1 MEINVSKLKEY
12 GSIYQVLYV
21 EDDALIRSQTLTFLR
36 RFFSNV
42 DVAEDGALGLE
53 KYKNF
58 EYDIVITDI
67 NMPNMNGIEM
77 IEKIKEIDE
86 GQIILVTSAHNDSE
100 NLLRLINLNIMRF
113 ILKPFDFKQFLIMLY
128 RVVEELYT
136 KTQIQ
141 KMQKILYES
150 SQTAQKIVDTIDIG
164 LVMFENAQLKMAN
177 QAFLKMYGFDDFKTL
192 QLELPEIGVLFQDF
206 KSGID
211 AQTNAELIQELKT
224 RPSAEQRVRISQGRQ
239 QHEYQ
244 VKMTIL
250 DEEKEECIVSF
261 TDISALHQ
269 RLTQDIHTKLPHRQA
284 VLGLIESLA
293 TVNERLYCYFISVNH
308 YDSLL
313 KWYGK
318 ADAIAVEAEASDKLK
333 ALVHKEMKEAEIGYF
348 GTNQYIV
355 FQEKEDDSSF
365 AAEVK
370 KINFEHNKKV
380 NEKDT
385 IRDKNFHL
393 SACIQ
398 KLTIDLNKPRDLIE
412 VAIINAFDNL
422 QLYCDSSDFSI

>member
-12 GSIYQVLYV
+12 GSIYHVLYV
-21 EDDALIRSQTLTFLR
+21 EDDELIRSQTLTFLK
-36 RFFSNV
+36 RFFSDV
-42 DVAEDGALGLE
+42 DVAEDGVSGLE
-53 KYKNF
+53 KYKKF

-86 GQIILVTSAHNDSE
+86 SQIVLVTSAHNDSE

-113 ILKPFDFKQFLIMLY
+113 VLKPFDFKQFLIMLY
-128 RVVEELYT
+128 HVVEELHL
-136 KTQIQ
+136 
-141 KMQKILYES
+141 KMQVQQMQETLFES

-164 LVMFENAQLKMAN
+164 LVMFENAHLKMAN
-177 QAFLKMYGFDDFKTL
+177 QALLKMFGFDDYKTL

-206 KSGID
+206 ESGISV
-211 AQTNAELIQELKT
+211 QTNSELIQELKI
-224 RPSAEQRVRISQGRQ
+224 RPSAEQRVRILQGHE
-239 QHEYQ
+239 QHEFQ
-244 VKMTIL
+244 VKMTVL
-250 DEEKEECIVSF
+250 DEEKEEYILSF

-318 ADAIAVEAEASDKLK
+318 ADAIAVEVETSDKLK
-333 ALVHKEMKEAEIGYF
+333 ALVSKEMKEAQLGYF

-355 FQEKEDDSSF
+355 FQESEDDSSF
-365 AAEVK
+365 AKEVEN
-370 KINFEHNKKV
+370 INFEHNQKV
-380 NEKDT
+380 NEKDMVG
-385 IRDKNFHL
+385 DKSFYI
-393 SACIQ
+393 SACI
-398 KLTIDLNKPRDLIE
+398 KKVTIDLNKPRDLIE
-412 VAIINAFDNL
+412 VAIINAFDDL
-422 QLYCDSSDFSI
+422 LIYCKSNDFSI

>member
-1 MEINVSKLKEY
+1 
-12 GSIYQVLYV
+12 
-21 EDDALIRSQTLTFLR
+21 
-36 RFFSNV
+36 
-42 DVAEDGALGLE
+42 
-53 KYKNF
+53 
-58 EYDIVITDI
+58 
-67 NMPNMNGIEM
+67 
-77 IEKIKEIDE
+77 
-86 GQIILVTSAHNDSE
+86 
-100 NLLRLINLNIMRF
+100 
-113 ILKPFDFKQFLIMLY
+113 
-128 RVVEELYT
+128 
-136 KTQIQ
+136 
-141 KMQKILYES
+141 
-150 SQTAQKIVDTIDIG
+150 
-164 LVMFENAQLKMAN
+164 MFENAQLKMAN

>member
-12 GSIYQVLYV
+12 GNIYKVLYV
-21 EDDALIRSQTLTFLR
+21 EDDELIRSQTLTFLS

-42 DVAEDGALGLE
+42 DVAEDGALGLQ
-53 KYKNF
+53 KYNEF

-67 NMPNMNGIEM
+67 NMPNMNGVEM

-86 GQIILVTSAHNDSE
+86 KQIILVTSAHNDSE
-100 NLLRLINLNIMRF
+100 NLLRLINLNVMRF
-113 ILKPFDFKQFLIMLY
+113 VLKPFDFKQFLIMLY
-128 RVVEELYT
+128 HVVEELHT

-141 KMQKILYES
+141 KMQEALYES
-150 SQTAQKIVDTIDIG
+150 SKTAQKIVDTIDIG
-164 LVMFENAQLKMAN
+164 LVVFENAQLKMAN
-177 QAFLKMYGFDDFKTL
+177 QAFLKMYGFDDFTTL
-192 QLELPEIGVLFQDF
+192 QLELPEVGVLLQDF
-206 KSGID
+206 KYGID
-211 AQTNAELIQELKT
+211 VQTNAELIQELKT
-224 RPSAEQRVRISQGRQ
+224 RPSAEQRVRISQGHQ

-244 VKMTIL
+244 VRMAVL
-250 DEEKEECIVSF
+250 DKEKEEYILSF

-293 TVNERLYCYFISVNH
+293 TVNERLYCYFISINH

-318 ADAIAVEAEASDKLK
+318 ADAIAVEVEASDKLK
-333 ALVHKEMKEAEIGYF
+333 ELVHKEMKEAEIGYF
-348 GTNQYIV
+348 GTNEYIV
-355 FQEKEDDSSF
+355 FQEREDDSSF

-370 KINFEHNKKV
+370 RINFEHNKKV

-385 IRDKNFHL
+385 VGNKNFQL
-393 SACIQ
+393 SPCIK
-398 KLTIDLNKPRDLIE
+398 KLTLDLNKPRDLIE
-412 VAIINAFDNL
+412 VEIINAFDDL
-422 QLYCDSSDFSI
+422 QLYCENSDFRI